1 MSNSLRELRLSYGLG
16 LNQTAKRLGIT
27 PSHLSLVERYKR
39 RGSLAFWARVEMLFN
54 LSRDQVNS
62 LISEADDGIRRRSNV
77 WYACEGI
84 DARDRWNCQKVPIKE
99 Y

>member
-39 RGSLAFWARVEMLFN
+39 RGSLAFWAKVEMLFN
-54 LSRDQVNS
+54 LSREQVNS
-62 LISEADDGIRRRSNV
+62 LISEADNGIRRR
-77 WYACEGI
+77 
-84 DARDRWNCQKVPIKE
+84 KVF
-99 Y
+99 

>member
-1 MSNSLRELRLSYGLG
+1 MPENLRQLRLSYGLG

-54 LSRDQVNS
+54 LSRDQVNV
-62 LISEADDGIRRRSNV
+62 LMRDADNGIRDSKR
-77 WYACEGI
+77 
-84 DARDRWNCQKVPIKE
+84 
-99 Y
+99 